1 LRFLNKDE
9 IETIM
14 PMFEGAPETGK
25 IKKSALRNWVASS
38 FFLTNAT
45 FFFLFFPLLI
55 RLLDYNDLVLV
66 MSFLQNARACM
77 HTLSP
82 IK

>member
-45 FFFLFFPLLI
+45 FFSLFFPLLI

-77 HTLSP
+77 YTLSP